1 MIAIAAIAGLFAWY
15 YYGRIAPVI
24 TTVTE
29 ESVKM
34 KVSEAIDDMTE
45 SELSGAEYDDFVIT
59 RYNDEGNVSLL
70 QINSVAVDL
79 FARKVTA
86 LIRSEMETFQSEGVA
101 IPLGTLSGIPFL
113 SGAGPD
119 IVLSLLNLGIVDAEF
134 SSEFLTAGIN
144 QTLHRLYM
152 RIVVNMTI
160 VLPGYTMD
168 FDNSSQVIIS
178 EAVIT
183 GDVPFSDIDVGA
195 STGDL
200 LP

>member
-1 MIAIAAIAGLFAWY
+1 MIAITAIAGLFAWY

-34 KVSEAIDDMTE
+34 KVSEAIDNMTE
-45 SELSGAEYDDFVIT
+45 SELTGAEYDDFVIT

-113 SGAGPD
+113 SGSGPD

-160 VLPGYTMD
+160 VLPWYTMD

-195 STGDL
+195 SAGDL

>member
-1 MIAIAAIAGLFAWY
+1 MIAITAIAGLFAWY
-15 YYGRIAPVI
+15 YYCRIAPVI

-29 ESVKM
+29 ESVKI
-34 KVSEAIDDMTE
+34 KVSEAIDNMTE
-45 SELSGAEYDDFVIT
+45 SELTGAEYDDFVIT

-113 SGAGPD
+113 SGSGPD

-195 STGDL
+195 SAGDL